1 MVGFIKIKNYS
12 VNKYI
17 SYTINIVVI
26 IFILL
31 SIFITPEPLKKN
43 NVENLSN
50 RLKDISFLDLSP
62 DINHGYTM
70 LSKLIPKVS
79 DSLNGLYSHT
89 IKDQIIS
96 EIEKL
101 DALIEKSIDKS
112 DIKRKKFLKNLKKP
126 ILTIKDSL
134 VGYQLQNIEYMK
146 ERFHKGVEKALKE
159 IPKRENL
166 IEKLYNEIPQS
177 IHFLL
182 CSIGIKLF
190 FSVIFI
196 VVAFQLAITIVDN
209 DYPNIKYLYLTF
221 CIVYFIISIQLNH
234 RSAILFQFSSGMLP
248 LFYFRFKNNKK
259 ILGILAVI
267 TALLLNFYK
276 LDLFEKW
283 YDSLTYKE
291 DLTKATV
298 CPIVSFQLLKFHNDK
313 FYVPEFTSNLLKDL
327 TSPLYIHSE
336 IGSYIYKTTRSSL
349 YTIMLL
355 KEEIKN
361 SCDINFSPMN
371 PFASNILGTDYRLT
385 HGIWAYQVKI
395 SDINLENLSS
405 DLKISLERLN
415 PDGTIIFLDSEN
427 YDDKANQEDMVI
439 IEDILI
445 SIVSSFSYSE
455 YFRYPQDLNT
465 FFGIKPSPIEKLY
478 ALVNGKFSSPLI
490 FSSDSFERNLWL
502 YSIAKGE
509 IDLEPFEIFY
519 SNLNED
525 KTGEYDKN
533 VKIIKN
539 DWGKNI
545 NSSVILPATSE
556 EFKLFQ
562 KLPFSSTIPELSI
575 TYSNSNHTLPKVIN
589 NLSIKFYK
597 EKELNGSDILNI
609 INDTLEFF
617 QKK

>member
-1 MVGFIKIKNYS
+1 MVLIFLVLSILITESLKIK
-12 VNKYI
+12 
-17 SYTINIVVI
+17 
-26 IFILL
+26 
-31 SIFITPEPLKKN
+31 

-50 RLKDISFLDLSP
+50 KLKDISFLYNSQNITDKFTVLSQ
-62 DINHGYTM
+62 
-70 LSKLIPKVS
+70 LIPKVS
-79 DSLNGLYSHT
+79 DSFDSLDGFYSHTNT

-96 EIEKL
+96 EIKTL
-101 DALIEKSIDKS
+101 DALIEESIDKS
-112 DIKRKKFLKNLKKP
+112 EIKRKKILKNLKKP

-166 IEKLYNEIPQS
+166 IDKLYNEITQG
-177 IHFLL
+177 INFLL

-190 FSVIFI
+190 FSAIFI
-196 VVAFQLAITIVDN
+196 VVAYQLANAIKDN
-209 DYPNIKYLYLTF
+209 DRPNIKFFYL
-221 CIVYFIISIQLNH
+221 IVCVMYFTISIQLND
-234 RSAILFQFSSGMLP
+234 RPTILFLFLSGMLP
-248 LFYFRFKNNKK
+248 LIYFIFKNNKI
-259 ILGILAVI
+259 ILGILVVI

-291 DLTKATV
+291 DLPKATV

-313 FYVPEFTSNLLKDL
+313 FYVPEFTANVLKDL

-336 IGSYIYKTTRSSL
+336 IGRYIYKTTRSSL

-361 SCDINFSPMN
+361 SCDINFSPTN
-371 PFASNILGTDYRLT
+371 PLTPNKLGDGYRLT

-415 PDGTIIFLDSEN
+415 PNGTIIFLDSEN
-427 YDDKANQEDMVI
+427 YDAKANGQDIII
-439 IEDILI
+439 IENILI

-465 FFGIKPSPIEKLY
+465 FFGLKPSLIEKLFGRVY
-478 ALVNGKFSSPLI
+478 NFKEFKSS
-490 FSSDSFERNLWL
+490 SFFLSFHSENLL
-502 YSIAKGE
+502 RFYSKVKDE
-509 IDLEPFEIFY
+509 IDFEPFEIFY

-525 KTGEYDKN
+525 KTGEYDEIDKTI
-533 VKIIKN
+533 KIFC
-539 DWGKNI
+539 GKNI

-562 KLPFSSTIPELSI
+562 KLPYASTIPELSI

-589 NLSIKFYK
+589 NLSIK
-597 EKELNGSDILNI
+597 ELNGSDILNI
-609 INDTLEFF
+609 INNTL
-617 QKK
+617 KRYLK